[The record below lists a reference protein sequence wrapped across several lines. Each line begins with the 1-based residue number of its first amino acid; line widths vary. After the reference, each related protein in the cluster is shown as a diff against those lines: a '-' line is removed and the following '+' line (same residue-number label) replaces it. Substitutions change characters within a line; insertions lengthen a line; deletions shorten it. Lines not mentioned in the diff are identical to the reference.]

1 MQFPAQSPQLW
12 RILGTASVALALCA
26 LPSWALAQ
34 ETLADLSQDM
44 EAVRAG
50 LAKYQDYYQ
59 SEADFY
65 MAIGCIFY
73 GDIDGHEGQMFGEIP
88 GQMTMWSYPNMMDDK
103 LDPEKPEAL
112 IYGQDSNG
120 EYQLAAAVWMHT
132 AGPNT
137 ERPTLFGREF
147 EGPVKAE
154 KATPLQQVKFVMYDL
169 HAWLWKENPDG
180 VFTRTNPTL
189 PCVFDSYEIRAEP
202 APFPAKARIT
212 LP

>member
-1 MQFPAQSPQLW
+1 MQSSAQSPQIT
-12 RILGTASVALALCA
+12 RILGATSVALALCVS
-26 LPSWALAQ
+26 PSWALAQ
-34 ETLADLSQDM
+34 EMLVDLSRDM
-44 EAVRAG
+44 ETVRAG
-50 LAKYQDYYQ
+50 LSKYQDYYQ

-73 GDIDGHEGQMFGEIP
+73 GDIEGHEGQMFGEIP
-88 GQMTMWSYPNMMDDK
+88 GQMTMWSYPNFMDDK

-112 IYGQDSNG
+112 IYEQDENG
-120 EYQLAAAVWMHT
+120 EYQLAAAVWMQN

-137 ERPTLFGREF
+137 QRPALFGREF

-154 KATPLQQVKFVMYDL
+154 KATPLQQVKLVMYDL
-169 HAWLWKENPDG
+169 HAWLWKDNPDG
-180 VFTRTNPTL
+180 VFTRTNPRL

-202 APFPAKARIT
+202 APFPVKARIT